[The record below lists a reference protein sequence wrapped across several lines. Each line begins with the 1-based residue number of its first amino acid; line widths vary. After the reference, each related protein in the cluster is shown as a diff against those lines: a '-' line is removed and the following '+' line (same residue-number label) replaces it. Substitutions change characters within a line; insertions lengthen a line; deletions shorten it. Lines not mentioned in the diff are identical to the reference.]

1 MARVVYVNELL
12 CFLFNNYDKL
22 HGTQLKPVTVS
33 FFSEDEL
40 VHSKECLL
48 KAITKLID
56 DGSVVVDLPRLP
68 KHQGEKKC
76 LQTGDD
82 IFKLMAIADES
93 NLFDSIPRF
102 VAEDLSRVPFI
113 NADAISLVGMLRKM
127 ELFEQRMACV
137 EQSVDELKTSESS
150 KSSSSSLPV
159 EVISTDNG
167 MRVCLTMPQW
177 TTRTFDELSTSKW

>member
-22 HGTQLKPVTVS
+22 HGTQLKPVIVS

-40 VHSKECLL
+40 VHSKKCLL

-68 KHQGEKKC
+68 KRQGEKKC

-93 NLFDSIPRF
+93 NLFDSIPCF

-167 MRVCLTMPQW
+167 MCVSDDALV
-177 TTRTFDELSTSKW
+177 DDKDV